1 MPDSPSHDPRLDDH
15 HLIWHN
21 KPVLRELYSDFY
33 RRISDACHDGSTLE
47 IGGGSGNFKEFAPHV
62 VSTDVLFA
70 PWLDSVCDA
79 QSLPF
84 KDTAFDNVVMMD
96 VFHHLERPTVFLRE
110 ALRVLKPGGRLVM
123 LEPLITPVSHYC
135 YHYFHPEP
143 VVMKAD
149 PFHEPETNPERTPY
163 DANQAVPT
171 LMFLRQRERFME
183 KFPGF
188 NLYAVRRCGLFA
200 APLSGGFRK
209 WSLIPAWAVPI
220 INRIEKI
227 LTPVLGPLA
236 AFRMLV
242 ILEHRPET
250 HEPMNPPL
258 VSLN

>member
-1 MPDSPSHDPRLDDH
+1 M
-15 HLIWHN
+15 IWHD

-33 RRISDACHDGSTLE
+33 HRMADACRPGTTLE

-70 PWLDSVCDA
+70 PWLDSVC
-79 QSLPF
+79 
-84 KDTAFDNVVMMD
+84 
-96 VFHHLERPTVFLRE
+96 
-110 ALRVLKPGGRLVM
+110 
-123 LEPLITPVSHYC
+123 
-135 YHYFHPEP
+135 
-143 VVMKAD
+143 
-149 PFHEPETNPERTPY
+149 

-209 WSLIPAWAVPI
+209 WSLIPARAVPI

-227 LTPVLGPLA
+227 LDPVLGPLA

-242 ILEHRPET
+242 ILERRPD
-250 HEPMNPPL
+250 
-258 VSLN
+258 

>member
-1 MPDSPSHDPRLDDH
+1 MPDPRLNDH
-15 HLIWHN
+15 RMIWHD

-33 RRISDACHDGSTLE
+33 HRMADACRPGTTLE

-62 VSTDVLFA
+62 VSTDILFA

-84 KDTAFDNVVMMD
+84 KDGSFDNVAMMD

-149 PFHEPETNPERTPY
+149 PFHEPEPDPERDPY
-163 DANQAVPT
+163 DANQAIPT
-171 LMFLRQRERFME
+171 LMFLRQKKQFIE

-188 NLYAVRRCGLFA
+188 TLHAVRHCGLLA
-200 APLSGGFRK
+200 APLSGGFRR
-209 WSLIPAWAVPI
+209 WSLIPVRAVSL

-227 LTPVLGPLA
+227 LTPVLGPLM

-242 ILEHRPET
+242 ILERP
-250 HEPMNPPL
+250 
-258 VSLN
+258 SD